1 MEKMDVDDV
10 VDLSM
15 GRDAVSLSNAT
26 VRDLRAL
33 TQNAGLTITPAPPS
47 VNTGMCIYLCV
58 FVSIHL
64 TIQAPTLTLSKY
76 LFAWFYVTRVIHIFY
91 FIFFFAFNFSINQTE
106 PYSRRVLRPRTEPK
120 SYAEAP
126 DIVLLPAKI
135 NGRQQNGNIDSDTDD
150 EEMPPIIAI
159 KVSD

>member
-1 MEKMDVDDV
+1 MK
-10 VDLSM
+10 
-15 GRDAVSLSNAT
+15 RYA
-26 VRDLRAL
+26 
-33 TQNAGLTITPAPPS
+33 
-47 VNTGMCIYLCV
+47 
-58 FVSIHL
+58 
-64 TIQAPTLTLSKY
+64 
-76 LFAWFYVTRVIHIFY
+76 
-91 FIFFFAFNFSINQTE
+91 E

-159 KVSD
+159 KVLFVAVFLFCMDLYTFSFDKSINYYALVK

>member
-1 MEKMDVDDV
+1 MDDV
-10 VDLSM
+10 VDLSVSSN
-15 GRDAVSLSNAT
+15 RDSVSLSNAT
-26 VRDLRAL
+26 VRDLQAL

-47 VNTGMCIYLCV
+47 TVTNGKLILFVLLVLLFFFRFVFSSLFVRFLACMYSILCIQCD
-58 FVSIHL
+58 FSIHFENN
-64 TIQAPTLTLSKY
+64 I
-76 LFAWFYVTRVIHIFY
+76 
-91 FIFFFAFNFSINQTE
+91 E

-126 DIVLLPAKI
+126 DIVLLPAKV

-159 KVSD
+159 KVRTFFD

>member
-15 GRDAVSLSNAT
+15 GRDSVSLSNAT

-47 VNTGMCIYLCV
+47 VNNGMFWRLLKLHRIAT
-58 FVSIHL
+58 FERINW
-64 TIQAPTLTLSKY
+64 T
-76 LFAWFYVTRVIHIFY
+76 FY
-91 FIFFFAFNFSINQTE
+91 FFQFQFLNKE

-159 KVSD
+159 KVNE

>member
-1 MEKMDVDDV
+1 MDVDDV

-15 GRDAVSLSNAT
+15 GRDSVSLSNAT

-47 VNTGMCIYLCV
+47 VNNGMYREFNLLV
-58 FVSIHL
+58 H
-64 TIQAPTLTLSKY
+64 
-76 LFAWFYVTRVIHIFY
+76 FY
-91 FIFFFAFNFSINQTE
+91 FVLIFFRFVLHIVVVVVIVRSIKFGNHFNAFILLLILLYKE

-159 KVSD
+159 KVLCHNF

>member
-1 MEKMDVDDV
+1 MY
-10 VDLSM
+10 
-15 GRDAVSLSNAT
+15 SLFSHFPCFF
-26 VRDLRAL
+26 L
-33 TQNAGLTITPAPPS
+33 I
-47 VNTGMCIYLCV
+47 
-58 FVSIHL
+58 FKSIQ
-64 TIQAPTLTLSKY
+64 IK
-76 LFAWFYVTRVIHIFY
+76 
-91 FIFFFAFNFSINQTE
+91 SIE

-159 KVSD
+159 KVSV

>member
-1 MEKMDVDDV
+1 M
-10 VDLSM
+10 
-15 GRDAVSLSNAT
+15 
-26 VRDLRAL
+26 
-33 TQNAGLTITPAPPS
+33 
-47 VNTGMCIYLCV
+47 CV
-58 FVSIHL
+58 FSSTDL
-64 TIQAPTLTLSKY
+64 TKK
-76 LFAWFYVTRVIHIFY
+76 V
-91 FIFFFAFNFSINQTE
+91 E

-159 KVSD
+159 KVCKQK

>member
-1 MEKMDVDDV
+1 MDDV

-47 VNTGMCIYLCV
+47 VNNGMCI
-58 FVSIHL
+58 SPSADRRIH
-64 TIQAPTLTLSKY
+64 S
-76 LFAWFYVTRVIHIFY
+76 Y
-91 FIFFFAFNFSINQTE
+91 FISSCYTRNYLHNFVPNQSCQIDTE

-159 KVSD
+159 KVKYNKLHVRKDTR

>member
-1 MEKMDVDDV
+1 MDVDDV

-64 TIQAPTLTLSKY
+64 TIQAPTLMPSKY
-76 LFAWFYVTRVIHIFY
+76 LFAWAHVTRVIHIFY
-91 FIFFFAFNFSINQTE
+91 FIFFIFFFAFNLSNQTE

-126 DIVLLPAKI
+126 DIVLLPAKM

>member
-1 MEKMDVDDV
+1 MF
-10 VDLSM
+10 
-15 GRDAVSLSNAT
+15 
-26 VRDLRAL
+26 
-33 TQNAGLTITPAPPS
+33 TI
-47 VNTGMCIYLCV
+47 
-58 FVSIHL
+58 
-64 TIQAPTLTLSKY
+64 
-76 LFAWFYVTRVIHIFY
+76 LFISHWNYNI
-91 FIFFFAFNFSINQTE
+91 E

-159 KVSD
+159 KVSNSK

>member
-1 MEKMDVDDV
+1 M
-10 VDLSM
+10 
-15 GRDAVSLSNAT
+15 
-26 VRDLRAL
+26 
-33 TQNAGLTITPAPPS
+33 
-47 VNTGMCIYLCV
+47 
-58 FVSIHL
+58 
-64 TIQAPTLTLSKY
+64 
-76 LFAWFYVTRVIHIFY
+76 LFSSTDSTKKV
-91 FIFFFAFNFSINQTE
+91 E

-159 KVSD
+159 KVCNQNKKLKLL